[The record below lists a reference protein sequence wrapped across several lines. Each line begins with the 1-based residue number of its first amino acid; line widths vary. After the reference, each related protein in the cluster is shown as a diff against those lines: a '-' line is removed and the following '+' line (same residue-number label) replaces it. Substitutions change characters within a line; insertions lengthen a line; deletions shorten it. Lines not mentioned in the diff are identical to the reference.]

1 MPSTDR
7 LYNPTR
13 YSDYAW
19 ARNTGWQWRPPIVFV
34 GVVPLIGWVNE
45 NVAAIS
51 WIRLFSVAIILAVG
65 LSWSHLRRGRAVTPS

>member
-13 YSDYAW
+13 YSDCTW
-19 ARNTGWQWRPPIVFV
+19 ARTTGWQWSPPIVFV
-34 GVVPLIGWVNE
+34 GVVLPIGWVNE
-45 NVAAIS
+45 NVAASS

-65 LSWSHLRRGRAVTPS
+65 MSWSHLRRGRAATPS